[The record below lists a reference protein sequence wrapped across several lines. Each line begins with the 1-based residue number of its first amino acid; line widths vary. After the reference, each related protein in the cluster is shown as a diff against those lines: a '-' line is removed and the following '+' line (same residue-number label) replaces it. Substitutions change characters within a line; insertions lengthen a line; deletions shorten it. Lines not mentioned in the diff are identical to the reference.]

1 MNVLGVKEE
10 GHGNFLFR
18 VKFRLSCMITCP
30 ECNQCFAEIDGSCAL
45 CRSLRRLAT
54 EARAVARA
62 LRGWVVDQTRV
73 WVSLLQEESLKW
85 EVAQAEARRREEARQ
100 AAAAATSKAV
110 SPVVATSS
118 AAEGPAGEGE
128 HPVKTEPAEES
139 KRGECIISP
148 GTISSLPEGDQ
159 TEPQEEEV
167 AVPASVE
174 EKGTSSAKK
183 KKKDKKKKTKE
194 ETCHER
200 EKSASEEKAHIKKD
214 KATKRKRK
222 VHQGRE
228 RGGGVQRIGGALL
241 RGQGED
247 LWLEG
252 VESLQNLLTHRQ
264 SGTGEP
270 RLLDITLLETG
281 STGTIQLKAG
291 IILLGTGSTLRNL
304 HRGGDRIK
312 GLQKERSKLSGGA
325 TTEAG
330 VDGPKVAPS
339 SSC

>member
-54 EARAVARA
+54 EARAVAPA

-200 EKSASEEKAHIKKD
+200 ERSASEEKAHIKKD
-214 KATKRKRK
+214 KATKRKKKSSSRSRK
-222 VHQGRE
+222 RRRRSEDRRRSSSRSRRRSLARGSRKPPEPAHPPTEWHGRAE
-228 RGGGVQRIGGALL
+228 TPRYYTPRDREYRNYSAQSWNYTPRYGEYVEESPPRW
-241 RGQGED
+241 GQ
-247 LWLEG
+247 
-252 VESLQNLLTHRQ
+252 N
-264 SGTGEP
+264 
-270 RLLDITLLETG
+270 
-281 STGTIQLKAG
+281 
-291 IILLGTGSTLRNL
+291 
-304 HRGGDRIK
+304 K
-312 GLQKERSKLSGGA
+312 GLTKRKKQAEWRSYNRGWR
-325 TTEAG
+325 
-330 VDGPKVAPS
+330 
-339 SSC
+339 